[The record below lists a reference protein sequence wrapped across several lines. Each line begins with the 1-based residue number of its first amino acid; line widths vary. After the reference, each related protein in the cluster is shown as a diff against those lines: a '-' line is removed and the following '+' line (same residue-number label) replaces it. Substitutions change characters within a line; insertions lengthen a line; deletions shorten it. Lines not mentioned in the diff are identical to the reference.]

1 MQSLI
6 AKNEENNSV
15 YDPSR
20 LSRQDLLHMVVIV
33 VDVVMRQQQLLCDCE
48 SSVKRSVYFK
58 AI

>member
-1 MQSLI
+1 VQSLI

-48 SSVKRSVYFK
+48 SNKRSVYFK